1 MSEPRELAGWKWG
14 PFTFRLP
21 FYHTRLHWPEFLQG
35 IFIAAATGLALVPI
49 MTGAFDMTFEEAVA
63 LSFIHSTLIASAVIV
78 FGEPYAA
85 GWITPVLPLV
95 LFFVIGTYDEP
106 SARFQAMTALSIT
119 FALLV
124 FILGITGLGRKF
136 VVWLPNTLKAGIILG
151 AALAALNRVFVQDA
165 EERLHQQP
173 ISITLACAICL
184 ILMFSIPLQRLKERN
199 RFVMA
204 LAGLGLLPGFI
215 VAGLVGPLVGE
226 VEYNIEWGFLIPPFA
241 DAISQASPFVNGWPD
256 MEMFL
261 AAVPL
266 ALISYVI
273 LFGDMVT
280 GNEIIRD
287 GKRWRQDETIDINP
301 NRTHLSLSIRNG
313 IMALLAPFFPTQGAV
328 WAGVHV
334 VIIQRWK
341 QGPRAMTSLHS
352 GLASYYMMGLPFI
365 FFVLPVLTGLKPL
378 LDIALSL
385 TLVLTGFACAYIA
398 MAIPQTN
405 TSRGTVLI
413 IGASIAFFQPWIGLI
428 IGLIATVTMVG
439 WDRVDEPIP
448 DEDSPG

>member
-1 MSEPRELAGWKWG
+1 MSEAKELAGWKWG

-21 FYHTRLHWPEFLQG
+21 FYHTKLHWPEFLQG

-49 MTGAFDMTFEEAVA
+49 MTGAFGMSFEEAVA
-63 LSFIHSTLIASAVIV
+63 LSFIHTTLIASAVIV

-95 LFFVIGTYDEP
+95 LFVVIGNYDEP

-124 FILGITGLGRKF
+124 FILGVTGLGKKF

-151 AALAALNRVFVQDA
+151 AALAALNRVFVEDA

-199 RFVMA
+199 RFVMT
-204 LAGLGLLPGFI
+204 LAGLGLLPGFV
-215 VAGLVGPLVGE
+215 VAGIVGPLVGE
-226 VEYNIEWGFLIPPFA
+226 VEYNIEWGFLLPPVA
-241 DAISQASPFVNGWPD
+241 DAVSKASPFVNGWPD

-261 AAVPL
+261 TAIPV

-273 LFGDMVT
+273 LFGDLVT

-287 GKRWRQDETIDINP
+287 GKRWRKDEAIDINP

-334 VIIQRWK
+334 VIVQRWK
-341 QGPRAMTSLHS
+341 QGPGAMNSLHS

-365 FFVLPVLTGLKPL
+365 FFLLPVLTGLKPL

-413 IGASIAFFQPWIGLI
+413 IGASLAFFQPWIGLI
-428 IGLIATVTMVG
+428 IGLVATITMVG
-439 WDRVDEPIP
+439 WDRVAEPIP
-448 DEDSPG
+448 DED